1 MKKVVVLIFI
11 IFFAGFA
18 YAQNISELEKQLESM
33 TDPDT
38 KLQLL
43 QQHQSLYVNS
53 NTPIK
58 NQYLLLLGLSLEEN
72 NKIDQAFEVFNQS
85 LTSLSPVKKLYRE
98 LYINTLL
105 ERSYIK
111 YLKTYDVAEYCPDRK
126 QAFEALTPLISAD
139 LQVRVYVQYAF
150 CFQTDKEKFSIGLSL
165 LDQALEL
172 TTKHKLSPN
181 THAMVY
187 NASGAI
193 YGKNQMFDKSYEY
206 LLNAYLQWAKV
217 NDYKDMF
224 NMQHSLSITAIN
236 MLDFAQAKEHVKEMF
251 ILANEQKSFV
261 DFLFFANYN
270 AALLAQAEGNIKQS
284 SAYFIAALK
293 EKNNTQENFFIKQA
307 LEQLIINFFRTGE
320 VEQAQY
326 YLSVLRIDYPT
337 YALDSFA
344 LKALTKYNNK
354 EYMGTVELLFE
365 RIDHEINERRLFIKH
380 ATQATALLNSQNIFA
395 LDKKLLKKTVEIQEL
410 QLSKEQA
417 EKNNVYL
424 LLLFALILFSGLA
437 IFSYYLFKTR
447 QDFIFHA
454 HTDYLTGVYNRRY
467 LFKQSNKIANDAL
480 LNDENVFILLLDI
493 DHFKN
498 INDTKGHYAG
508 DMAIKYVVQQCQV
521 YLPSQ
526 AYIGRLG
533 GDEFLM
539 VIPNKTKEF
548 AIEIAE
554 KIRKSVMNNEL
565 DILQPLPLSVS
576 IGVVNCSKQESLD
589 ETIAEADRLLYQA
602 KKSGRNLVAF

>member
-1 MKKVVVLIFI
+1 MKKIAVSLFI
-11 IFFAGFA
+11 IFWAGFT
-18 YAQNISELEKQLESM
+18 YAQNLSELEEQLESIVE
-33 TDPDT
+33 PYS

-43 QQHQSLYVNS
+43 EQNKSLYENS
-53 NTPIK
+53 NTPNK
-58 NQYLLLLGLSLEEN
+58 NHYLLLLGLSLEEN

-85 LTSLSPVKKLYRE
+85 LISLNPVKNLYQE
-98 LYINTLL
+98 LYIKTLL
-105 ERSYIK
+105 ERSYIR

-126 QAFEALTPLISAD
+126 LAFETLTPLISAD

-150 CFQTDKEKFSIGLSL
+150 CFQSNKKKFSIGLSL

-206 LLNAYLQWAKV
+206 FVNAYLQWAKV
-217 NDYKDMF
+217 NDYQDMF

-236 MLDFAQAKEHVKEMF
+236 MLDFARAKEHVKEMF
-251 ILANEQKSFV
+251 TLANEQKSFI

-270 AALLAQAEGNIKQS
+270 AALIAQAEGNIKKS
-284 SAYFIAALK
+284 NDYFIAALK
-293 EKNNTQENFFIKQA
+293 EKNNTEESFFIKQA
-307 LEQLIINFFRTGE
+307 FEQLIVNFFRTGK
-320 VEQAQY
+320 VEQAQH
-326 YLSVLRIDYPT
+326 YLSVLKIDYPT
-337 YALDSFA
+337 YAQDSFT
-344 LKALTKYNNK
+344 LKAFTKYNNR
-354 EYMGTVELLFE
+354 EYMETVKLLFE

-410 QLSKEQA
+410 QLAKQQA

-424 LLLFALILFSGLA
+424 LLLFALILFFGLT

-467 LFKQSNKIANDAL
+467 LFKKSTKITNDAL

-498 INDTKGHYAG
+498 INDTKGHHAG
-508 DMAIKYVVQQCQV
+508 DMAIKFVVQQCQV

-548 AIEIAE
+548 VIEVAE
-554 KIRKSVMNNEL
+554 NIRESVMNNAL

-576 IGVVNCSKQESLD
+576 IGVVRCSKQDSLD

-602 KKSGRNLVAF
+602 KKSGRNFVAF